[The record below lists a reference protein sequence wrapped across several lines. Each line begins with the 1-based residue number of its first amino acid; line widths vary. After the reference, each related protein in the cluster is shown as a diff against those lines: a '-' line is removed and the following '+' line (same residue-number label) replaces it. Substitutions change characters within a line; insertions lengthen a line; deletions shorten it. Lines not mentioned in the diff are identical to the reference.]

1 MTLGDLARAAGIGR
15 STAHRYLQSL
25 LKEGMV
31 QQDTASGHYDLGP
44 MALSIGTAALKRV
57 DAVEIA
63 SRHMRQLAQDH
74 AVSGGVAVW
83 TDRGPTLVRWFRSAY
98 LAINPVGLG
107 DVLPIDNTACGLVF
121 QAYLPA
127 SRIETARRNQAP
139 FFQGQPPSPDQLQ
152 QTRLCGWAQRSNHL
166 LPNITGQAA
175 IILDAQ
181 QEVACAVTS
190 FADVGSLR
198 SVEDNHALLR
208 AARQIN
214 LETGGMPAQNQGGR
228 PFGTIIGL
236 PVTGSEMISDFR
248 PNTCSIRASVT
259 ISSGLPSA
267 MIAPSRMAI
276 RCEA

>member
-127 SRIETARRNQAP
+127 SRIETVRRNQAP

-152 QTRLCGWAQRSNHL
+152 QTRLLGWAQRSNHL

-181 QEVACAVTS
+181 QEIACAVTS
-190 FADVGSLR
+190 FADVGSMR
-198 SVEDNHALLR
+198 SGDDSHALLS
-208 AARQIN
+208 AAQKIN
-214 LETGGMPAQNQGGR
+214 LETGGHP
-228 PFGTIIGL
+228 
-236 PVTGSEMISDFR
+236 TGDQ
-248 PNTCSIRASVT
+248 V
-259 ISSGLPSA
+259 
-267 MIAPSRMAI
+267 
-276 RCEA
+276 